1 MRNDDSRI
9 KKDVGSRMEKDEGF
23 RMEKDEGSRLG
34 MMRVLEWIMIRVL

>member
-9 KKDVGSRMEKDEGF
+9 KKDVGSRMKKDEGF

-34 MMRVLEWIMIRVL
+34 MMRVLEWIRIRVL

>member
-34 MMRVLEWIMIRVL
+34 MMRVLEWIRIRVL

>member
-23 RMEKDEGSRLG
+23 RMEKDKGSRLG
-34 MMRVLEWIMIRVL
+34 TMRVLEWIMIRVL

>member
-23 RMEKDEGSRLG
+23 RMEKDEDSRLG
-34 MMRVLEWIMIRVL
+34 MMRVLEWIRIRVL